1 MKYHKLLKKK
11 IMMMIITLMMTI
23 IIIIKQSKI
32 NVGKTRIT
40 QERIKKIKNP

>member
-23 IIIIKQSKI
+23 IIIKQSKI
-32 NVGKTRIT
+32 DVGKTRIT